1 MKVVIDNEVYRKIM
15 FWVNKSSY
23 EVSGLG
29 TVTYDEA
36 GIFRVNSAM
45 LLPQKNGSTHTDIEG
60 EDVSKLMY
68 ALRAS
73 PGDLRFW
80 WHSHVDMPVFW
91 SGTDMDTIKK
101 IGAGGWFLSTV
112 FNKKREMKS
121 AYYAVEGN
129 TTPWGKQ
136 PSFHDELETSV
147 APLPEQNIEA
157 WDEEYRLNVTNVQ
170 HVVAPY
176 DYSGNRRNWG
186 YESDDF
192 SGPHHE
198 YVARQNAKDNLAH
211 IKSVHNARPPNMSKK
226 AWKKLKREQRA
237 EPPALTIAMPDTL
250 DAYGFTQEER
260 FFLAQMGWEENDF
273 DELFEMDIT
282 PSEMLQFASFDI
294 LPSEIADMLQTGWT
308 PTDLMRHFESL
319 EAKET
324 PIMDAANGGKY
335 DS

>member
-36 GIFRVNSAM
+36 GIFRVTSAM

-112 FNKKREMKS
+112 FNKKNEMRS
-121 AYYAVEGN
+121 AFYAVEGN

-136 PSFHDELETSV
+136 PFFHDELDTSV
-147 APLPEQNIEA
+147 APIPETNSEA
-157 WDEEYRLNVTNVQ
+157 WDEEYRLNVTNIR
-170 HVVAPY
+170 HATAHF
-176 DYSGNRRNWG
+176 DYGDNRRHWG
-186 YESDDF
+186 YESEDF

-198 YVARQNAKDNLAH
+198 YIARQRSGNN
-211 IKSVHNARPPNMSKK
+211 SARPPNMSKK

-237 EPPALTIAMPDTL
+237 EPPALSIAMPDEL

-260 FFLAQMGWEENDF
+260 AFLAQIGWEENDF
-273 DELFEMDIT
+273 DELYEMDVT

-294 LPSEIADMLQTGWT
+294 LPSEISDMLQTGWT
-308 PTDLMRHFESL
+308 VTDLLRHFEALS
-319 EAKET
+319 KDT
-324 PIMDAANGGKY
+324 PVMDAANGGKY